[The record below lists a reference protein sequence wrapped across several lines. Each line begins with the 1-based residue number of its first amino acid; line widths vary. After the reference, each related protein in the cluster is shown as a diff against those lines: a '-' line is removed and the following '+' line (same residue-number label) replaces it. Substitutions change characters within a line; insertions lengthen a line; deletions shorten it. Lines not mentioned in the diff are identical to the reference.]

1 MILAYACL
9 LLLLSSVRPLIV
21 RTVQNLNCR
30 DLPFNFMTGLSTR
43 FNRTSSPSKHGRH
56 DHETEMSTLGR
67 SSAHTASTSW
77 IKFFLNAGTSDASPG
92 LPSSMFTNAICVS
105 R

>member
-1 MILAYACL
+1 MTLAYAFV
-9 LLLLSSVRPLIV
+9 LLLLSSVRSTID

-30 DLPFNFMTGLSTR
+30 GPDFNFPTRLSTR
-43 FNRTSSPSKHGRH
+43 FYAMYSPSKHDCH

-67 SSAHTASTSW
+67 SSAQTASTSW
-77 IKFFLNAGTSDASPG
+77 IKFFLNAGISAASPA
-92 LPSSMFTNAICVS
+92 LPSSRFTNAICVS

>member
-9 LLLLSSVRPLIV
+9 LLLLSAVRSAID

-30 DLPFNFMTGLSTR
+30 DLPFNFLTRLSTR
-43 FNRTSSPSKHGRH
+43 FYLMYSPLKHGRH
-56 DHETEMSTLGR
+56 HHETEMSTLGR

-77 IKFFLNAGTSDASPG
+77 IKFFLNAGTSEASPA
-92 LPSSMFTNAICVS
+92 LPSSMLTNATCVS

>member
-1 MILAYACL
+1 MILAYASV
-9 LLLLSSVRPLIV
+9 LLLLSTVRPPIV

-30 DLPFNFMTGLSTR
+30 GLSFNFLTRLSTR
-43 FNRTSSPSKHGRH
+43 FYRTYSSLKHGCH

-67 SSAHTASTSW
+67 SSAQTASTSW
-77 IKFFLNAGTSDASPG
+77 MRFFLNAGISAGSPA
-92 LPSSMFTNAICVS
+92 LPSSRFTNAICVS